1 MSVHL
6 TEGPEPTDTTSLM
19 SHNPSNPGSPTSK
32 SQKNVFDAPDDPQSI
47 EEAKAPNGQP
57 ILSHT
62 RGRRLN
68 LSLKFLVPTIIVF
81 VGSAG
86 MATLLLVWLLI
97 HNTAKGRI
105 WKEKAFFLDEGTKL
119 EGDQEAAR
127 LLGLTITS
135 AAVRLTHKLN
145 AINPRPIHIS
155 SLKLSASSPR
165 FL

>member
-6 TEGPEPTDTTSLM
+6 TEDPEPTDTTPLM
-19 SHNPSNPGSPTSK
+19 SPNPPNPGSPSSK
-32 SQKNVFDAPDDPQSI
+32 SQKNVFDTPDDPQSI
-47 EEAKAPNGQP
+47 EEAKVPNGQP

-68 LSLKFLVPTIIVF
+68 LSLKFLVPTIIVV

-135 AAVRLTHKLN
+135 AAVRLTHKPN
-145 AINPRPIHIS
+145 VTNPIPIHIS